1 LLSPAGTSVSALKR
15 IYTLLQRFPANIIEL
30 VALHPLRSDSFVW
43 TDVPAVLREESEMR
57 FYNGTELDNAYK
69 TYGVDPEKGAVTV
82 VRPDGYIGTIAEL
95 GDIERLGRYLRG
107 CLREMAE

>member
-1 LLSPAGTSVSALKR
+1 M
-15 IYTLLQRFPANIIEL
+15 
-30 VALHPLRSDSFVW
+30 
-43 TDVPAVLREESEMR
+43 PAVLREESEMR